1 MRADA
6 VRLCYSMPRRVRTP
20 DQGSSPGV
28 AGSRACCSHVLSL
41 ALDSVR
47 LRWRVHGPRL
57 RMPPPARTLARGSGQ
72 QVNPSPG
79 SNPSPTPSLTPTPT
93 PKPNPHRRRN
103 RPVFGAAIANHTR
116 RGGMVARGA
125 VNPDPTPNPNPNPK
139 PNPNPDPNPNQ
150 VARGAIGTPSWQSGP
165 PVAVPQLAPCAC
177 SGRAWRLWLARHTP
191 RERPG
196 HWLPNHCLGC
206 LS

>member
-28 AGSRACCSHVLSL
+28 AGSRACCSHGLSL

-47 LRWRVHGPRL
+47 LRRRVHGPRL

-72 QVNPSPG
+72 QVSPSPG

-93 PKPNPHRRRN
+93 PNPHPHRRRN

-125 VNPDPTPNPNPNPK
+125 VNPDPTPNPKPNPK
-139 PNPNPDPNPNQ
+139 PNPDPDPNPNQ
-150 VARGAIGTPSWQSGP
+150 VARGAIGAVIVKVAPLWQCPSSPLVPAQGVPGGSGWLDTLP
-165 PVAVPQLAPCAC
+165 GR
-177 SGRAWRLWLARHTP
+177 GRATGCPTTA
-191 RERPG
+191 
-196 HWLPNHCLGC
+196 LGA
-206 LS
+206 